1 MALYYLYTT
10 ERPKH
15 TRTVF
20 FVLLTTLIWT
30 DLVGKL
36 LTTPPAL
43 VAYAYNDWVGGVSTG
58 CRD

>member
-43 VAYAYNDWVGGVSTG
+43 VAYAYNDWVGGVRTG
-58 CRD
+58 